1 MLGSGVRAGFVVL
14 VALVLAAPA
23 HAASGDLRIEVLSN
37 RADAI
42 SGGDALVQVVRPPDA
57 SGVPFTVKVGD
68 RDVTRRFDSD
78 GVGLIDGLDEGRN
91 VVTAT
96 LDDGRGARI
105 TITNHPIGG
114 PVFAGPQIQPWIC
127 QAGTTGP
134 QCNKPAVVSYQY
146 KDASS
151 GSFSDYDP
159 KNPPAESSIATTTTD
174 QGRKV
179 PYIVRK
185 EDGVED
191 RGFYSIAVL
200 NGAGAWNHKLLTT
213 FGPNTSPHYTQPSAQ
228 SVMDDKALSRGF
240 MVANNGLQIHGEN
253 TNDVVSTES
262 FMMLKEHI
270 IEAYG
275 PIRYTMAQGCSGG
288 SYQLMDEAMYPGLL
302 DGLQPNCT
310 FVDLWTTA
318 SDVFDCGLLVHY
330 FSGAAPGGPPMAH
343 WAPSIDG
350 HKEPSD
356 CAAWDA
362 TFYNYSDPTNA
373 GHCNLPADKVYNPDT
388 NPGGV
393 RCTIADYMKSIF
405 GLRPPSQWT
414 APEKKIGHGFANEP
428 WGNEGVQYGLVALRS
443 GQITPDEFVDLNAKI
458 GGITIDGKPQAA
470 RSAVDENTASIAYRS
485 GAVMDAKWVEDV
497 PIIDLRAYNESGE
510 IHTTGNSVK
519 LRARLDATNGHHG
532 NQITWTW
539 NNGAPIVGVGPP
551 KDIELKSFLL
561 LDRWLSRIEADKRD
575 VSKARKVVLDKP
587 RDAVDACFVG
597 SPGPAAPGAPSTSG
611 DQEITDPGQCNRRGR
626 AGHRRRHP
634 VCAEPDRSRGLSAGD
649 AQRRAADDDA
659 HDLPPRRLRLQQAQ
673 PGAAALD
680 PVDELRGRPGR
691 QADGRRA
698 AVCPV
703 RAGGDGRL
711 PELTHLHQPAQ
722 REAAHPRQARHPRAL
737 DRALRRRP
745 PVEDPARRSQAR
757 VVELP
762 RSQAQQGARAREDH
776 RGAQRPRGDAALAA
790 HLPAVRQQEEEAA
803 GLELGT
809 PYRPTGVSARA
820 RSPQACVARGRR
832 SSLSP
837 RTRHSKPL
845 PLPSSAHRPSS
856 ARSSWRASR
865 ARSPGSIRPRSPTRT
880 AGRATTCCSSLNG
893 PTRPTATR
901 ASRGRA
907 RRSRTSPHIWTSAPT
922 PTTSPPTITT
932 ASAAPTAST
941 TSASSNSSVATTP
954 PTSFT

>member
-1 MLGSGVRAGFVVL
+1 MLGSGVRAGLVLL

-68 RDVTRRFDSD
+68 RDVTRGFDND
-78 GVGLIDGLDEGRN
+78 GVGLVDGLNEGRN

-96 LDDGRGARI
+96 LDDGRGARM

-114 PVFAGPQIQPWIC
+114 PVFAGPQVQPWVC
-127 QAGTTGP
+127 QPDAKDA
-134 QCNKPAVVSYQY
+134 QCNRPATVSYQY

-151 GSFSDYDP
+151 GTFSAYDP
-159 KNPPAESSIATTTTD
+159 KNPPAESSIATTKTD
-174 QGRKV
+174 QGRTV
-179 PYIVRK
+179 PYIVRV
-185 EDGVED
+185 EDGVQD
-191 RGFYSIAVL
+191 RGSYSIAVL
-200 NGAGAWNHKLLTT
+200 SARGAWNHKLLTH
-213 FGPNTSPHYTQPSAQ
+213 FGPATAPHYTQPSAQ
-228 SVMDDKALSRGF
+228 SPMDDKALSRGF
-240 MVANNGLQIHGEN
+240 MVAENGLQIHGEN

-270 IEAYG
+270 MESYG
-275 PIRYTMAQGCSGG
+275 RIRYTMADGCSGG

-318 SDVFDCGLLVHY
+318 ADVFDCGLLVHY
-330 FSGAAPGGPPMAH
+330 FDGAAPGGAPMGPWVPA
-343 WAPSIDG
+343 IDG

-373 GHCNLPADKVYNPDT
+373 GHCNLPADRVYNPDT

-414 APEKKIGHGFANEP
+414 APEKKIGHGFATLP

-443 GQITPDEFVDLNAKI
+443 GQITPDEFVDLNQKI

-470 RSAVDENTASIAYRS
+470 RAAGDENTASIAYRS

-597 SPGPAAPGAPSTSG
+597 SPGPAAPGVPSTPG
-611 DQEITDPGQCNRRGR
+611 DAEIIDPGQCASLYPSYSLTRPAAGAPATDDVIQCALSPIDPEDYLPATLSEAQLTTMRTTFPHGVCDYGKRSLGQQHSIPWMSYEDARGGKPLGAEPRSVAFSPAATVGFPTSRTCTSRRSVRLRIRARRGTR
-626 AGHRRRHP
+626 
-634 VCAEPDRSRGLSAGD
+634 VRSI
-649 AQRRAADDDA
+649 
-659 HDLPPRRLRLQQAQ
+659 
-673 PGAAALD
+673 ALY
-680 PVDELRGRPGR
+680 V
-691 QADGRRA
+691 DGRRSKI
-698 AVCPV
+698 
-703 RAGGDGRL
+703 L
-711 PELTHLHQPAQ
+711 
-722 REAAHPRQARHPRAL
+722 
-737 DRALRRRP
+737 
-745 PVEDPARRSQAR
+745 
-757 VVELP
+757 
-762 RSQAQQGARAREDH
+762 
-776 RGAQRPRGDAALAA
+776 RGAQKRVSLSFRGRKRSNVRVLVKIT
-790 HLPAVRQQEEEAA
+790 AVRN
-803 GLELGT
+803 
-809 PYRPTGVSARA
+809 
-820 RSPQACVARGRR
+820 GRR
-832 SSLSP
+832 VTL
-837 RTRHSKPL
+837 
-845 PLPSSAHRPSS
+845 
-856 ARSSWRASR
+856 
-865 ARSPGSIRPRSPTRT
+865 
-880 AGRATTCCSSLNG
+880 
-893 PTRPTATR
+893 
-901 ASRGRA
+901 
-907 RRSRTSPHIWTSAPT
+907 RSRHTYRLCVRKKKRP
-922 PTTSPPTITT
+922 
-932 ASAAPTAST
+932 ASD
-941 TSASSNSSVATTP
+941 
-954 PTSFT
+954 

>member
-57 SGVPFTVKVGD
+57 SGVPFRVKVGD
-68 RDVTRRFDSD
+68 RDETRRFDSD
-78 GVGLIDGLDEGRN
+78 GVGLIDGLDDGAN

-159 KNPPAESSIATTTTD
+159 KDPPAESSIATTTTD
-174 QGRKV
+174 QGKKV

-191 RGFYSIAVL
+191 RGSYAIAVL
-200 NGAGAWNHKLLTT
+200 DARGAWNHKLLTS

-270 IEAYG
+270 VEAYG
-275 PIRYTMAQGCSGG
+275 RIRYTMAQGCSGG

-318 SDVFDCGLLVHY
+318 ADVFDCGLFVHY
-330 FSGAAPGGPPMAH
+330 FSGVAPGGAPLSH
-343 WAPSIDG
+343 WAPAIDG

-373 GHCNLPADKVYNPDT
+373 GHCNLPADQVYNPDT

-393 RCTIADYMKSIF
+393 RCTIADYMRSIF

-414 APEKKIGHGFANEP
+414 APEKKIGRGFANEP

-443 GQITPDEFVDLNAKI
+443 GQITPDEFVDLNQKI

-497 PIIDLRAYNESGE
+497 PIIDLRAYTKSGE
-510 IHTTGNSVK
+510 IHTSGNSVK
-519 LRARLDATNGHHG
+519 LRARLDKTNGHHA
-532 NQITWTW
+532 NEIIWTW
-539 NNGAPIVGVGPP
+539 NNGVPIVGVGPP

-561 LDRWLSRIEADKRD
+561 LDKWLSRIEADKRD
-575 VSKARKVVLDKP
+575 ISKAHKVVADKP
-587 RDAVDACFVG
+587 LDAVDACFVG

-611 DQEITDPGQCNRRGR
+611 DEEITDPGQCNSLYPSYSLTRPAAGAPATDDVIQCALSPIDPEDYLPATLSDDQLATLRATFPNGVCDYTKPALGQQHSIPWMTYEDGPGGRGLGPAPQSVALSPAASVTFPRTCASRRKVKLRIRARRGTHVR
-626 AGHRRRHP
+626 SVAIYVDGRRSKA
-634 VCAEPDRSRGLSAGD
+634 V
-649 AQRRAADDDA
+649 RRA
-659 HDLPPRRLRLQQAQ
+659 HRHVSLS
-673 PGAAALD
+673 
-680 PVDELRGRPGR
+680 LRGR
-691 QADGRRA
+691 RRGS
-698 AVCPV
+698 V
-703 RAGGDGRL
+703 RVL
-711 PELTHLHQPAQ
+711 
-722 REAAHPRQARHPRAL
+722 
-737 DRALRRRP
+737 
-745 PVEDPARRSQAR
+745 VMIK
-757 VVELP
+757 
-762 RSQAQQGARAREDH
+762 
-776 RGAQRPRGDAALAA
+776 
-790 HLPAVRQQEEEAA
+790 AVRN
-803 GLELGT
+803 G
-809 PYRPTGVSARA
+809 
-820 RSPQACVARGRR
+820 
-832 SSLSP
+832 
-837 RTRHSKPL
+837 
-845 PLPSSAHRPSS
+845 HRV
-856 ARSSWRASR
+856 
-865 ARSPGSIRPRSPTRT
+865 T
-880 AGRATTCCSSLNG
+880 L
-893 PTRPTATR
+893 
-901 ASRGRA
+901 
-907 RRSRTSPHIWTSAPT
+907 RSRHTYHLCTKKRRH
-922 PTTSPPTITT
+922 
-932 ASAAPTAST
+932 
-941 TSASSNSSVATTP
+941 
-954 PTSFT
+954 

>member
-1 MLGSGVRAGFVVL
+1 MRGSGGSRRPSVCAVFVVL
-14 VALVLAAPA
+14 VALAFSAPA
-23 HAASGDLRIEVLSN
+23 TARAASGDLRITVLSN
-37 RADAI
+37 RADVI

-57 SGVPFTVKVGD
+57 SGVPFKVMVGD
-68 RDVTRRFDSD
+68 RDATGRFGSD
-78 GVGLIDGLDEGRN
+78 GVGLIDGLDNGPN

-114 PVFAGPQIQPWIC
+114 PVFAGAQVQPWIC
-127 QAGTTGP
+127 QSGAKDA
-134 QCNKPAVVSYQY
+134 QCNRPTVVSYQY
-146 KDASS
+146 MDASS
-151 GSFSDYDP
+151 GTFSSYDP
-159 KNPPAESSIATTTTD
+159 KNPPASSSIATTTTD
-174 QGRKV
+174 EGKKV
-179 PYIVRK
+179 PYIVRV
-185 EDGVED
+185 EDSVED
-191 RGFYSIAVL
+191 RGSYSIAVL
-200 NGAGAWNHKLLTT
+200 NTAGAWNHKLLTH
-213 FGPNTSPHYTQPSAQ
+213 FGPNTAPHYSQPSA
-228 SVMDDKALSRGF
+228 SPVMDDKALSRGF
-240 MVANNGLQIHGEN
+240 MVANNGLQIHGED

-270 IEAYG
+270 VESYG
-275 PIRYTMAQGCSGG
+275 RVRYTIAEGCSGG

-302 DGLQPNCT
+302 DGLQPNCN

-330 FSGAAPGGPPMAH
+330 FSGQAPGGGPLSH

-373 GHCNLPADKVYNPDT
+373 GHCNLPADQVYNPDT

-443 GQITPDEFVDLNAKI
+443 GQITPDEFVDLNQKI
-458 GGITIDGKPQAA
+458 GGLTIDGKPQAA

-611 DQEITDPGQCNRRGR
+611 PSQQITDPGQCNSLYPFYSLTRPAAGAPATDDIIQCALSPINPEDYLPATLSDEQLATLRETFPHGVCDYTKRAVGQQHSVPWMSYEDGPGGKPLGSAPESVAFAPPVSVEFPAVAVASRTCGSRRT
-626 AGHRRRHP
+626 
-634 VCAEPDRSRGLSAGD
+634 VKL
-649 AQRRAADDDA
+649 
-659 HDLPPRRLRLQQAQ
+659 RLRARK
-673 PGAAALD
+673 GTRVRSSAFY
-680 PVDELRGRPGR
+680 V
-691 QADGRRA
+691 DGRR
-698 AVCPV
+698 VKTV
-703 RAGGDGRL
+703 
-711 PELTHLHQPAQ
+711 
-722 REAAHPRQARHPRAL
+722 
-737 DRALRRRP
+737 
-745 PVEDPARRSQAR
+745 
-757 VVELP
+757 
-762 RSQAQQGARAREDH
+762 
-776 RGAQRPRGDAALAA
+776 RGAHRYVSLSFRGRQRGTVRVLVKIQ
-790 HLPAVRQQEEEAA
+790 AVR
-803 GLELGT
+803 
-809 PYRPTGVSARA
+809 
-820 RSPQACVARGRR
+820 
-832 SSLSP
+832 
-837 RTRHSKPL
+837 K
-845 PLPSSAHRPSS
+845 
-856 ARSSWRASR
+856 
-865 ARSPGSIRPRSPTRT
+865 
-880 AGRATTCCSSLNG
+880 
-893 PTRPTATR
+893 
-901 ASRGRA
+901 
-907 RRSRTSPHIWTSAPT
+907 
-922 PTTSPPTITT
+922 
-932 ASAAPTAST
+932 
-941 TSASSNSSVATTP
+941 
-954 PTSFT
+954 